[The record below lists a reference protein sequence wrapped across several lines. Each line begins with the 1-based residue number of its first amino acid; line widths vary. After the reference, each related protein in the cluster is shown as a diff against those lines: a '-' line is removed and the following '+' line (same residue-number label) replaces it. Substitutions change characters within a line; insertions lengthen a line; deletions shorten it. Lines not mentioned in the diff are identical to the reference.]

1 MVSILKA
8 GIDVGNEGREVKE
21 RIHMTSLLAKRVAIV
36 FLVSLSQSLHWD
48 QCMLGGEA
56 TWQCG
61 IHRSKHHKAD
71 YCRSDVEIVI
81 DINCIS

>member
-36 FLVSLSQSLHWD
+36 FLVSLSQSLHLQKWGRIIK
-48 QCMLGGEA
+48 LVA
-56 TWQCG
+56 
-61 IHRSKHHKAD
+61 I
-71 YCRSDVEIVI
+71 VEICY
-81 DINCIS
+81 DK